1 MSYPIRDFSA
11 GGAAIGDYMV
21 VIAALRS
28 EFKKNPP
35 KPGEKQLIDYI
46 KEFGLTLYPQ
56 IMRATTSVRFVDAHL
71 IG

>member
-21 VIAALRS
+21 VITALRA
-28 EFKKNPP
+28 EFEKNPP

-56 IMRATTSVRFVDAHL
+56 IMRVTTSVRFIDAHL